1 MGQQRAGMMSRREFI
16 QAVGKGVG
24 AVGLL
29 SGAPRLAAAASLLK
43 APEPNPKRGG
53 TIKTAWGITTSNFDI
68 HQGGT
73 AAILTQMYNNLVRK
87 NPADGLQTII
97 PELAERWEVT
107 ADGLRYTFFLR
118 PDVRFHDGTPL
129 SADDVVATF
138 RRIIFP
144 PEGIT
149 SPYKDW
155 FDAVTGVEARDAHTV
170 QFSLHEPRPWLLEA
184 FTAPPFVIYSHKSLA
199 EHNNDLR
206 KVIAPGTGPFVFKEH
221 QVAER
226 WLLARNPHYWNA
238 ELPYVDAIEML
249 HIPAWTDRGTAV
261 LTGKADFSWN
271 VSMETYQ
278 EGVKRRDIVGT
289 AQLANFGAYDVQINN
304 TRKPFDD
311 ARVRRAIHLAVSR
324 QALMKAFETQ
334 EPINLSRWMSPAS
347 PFATPTSDLEKLP
360 GYRADKAADIAAA
373 KKLLA
378 ETAVPGGF
386 KDVDLLVAS
395 VPPHAEILAPAF
407 QDQLKR
413 TLNIET
419 RIRVLER
426 ALLLEEYKKG
436 SFDMLLGTPWP
447 FSNVADV
454 APMWSAMLKTGG
466 AQNWSK
472 YSHPE
477 FDRLLEQLNRE
488 LDDGKR
494 QRLVAQALDLL
505 DQTVPYFL
513 IGFTNHLPMWRHRV
527 RGLAIDQRVHTE
539 WGRFETVWLG

>member
-1 MGQQRAGMMSRREFI
+1 
-16 QAVGKGVG
+16 V
-24 AVGLL
+24 
-29 SGAPRLAAAASLLK
+29 
-43 APEPNPKRGG
+43 PN
-53 TIKTAWGITTSNFDI
+53 
-68 HQGGT
+68 
-73 AAILTQMYNNLVRK
+73 
-87 NPADGLQTII
+87 
-97 PELAERWEVT
+97 
-107 ADGLRYTFFLR
+107 
-118 PDVRFHDGTPL
+118 
-129 SADDVVATF
+129 
-138 RRIIFP
+138 
-144 PEGIT
+144 
-149 SPYKDW
+149 
-155 FDAVTGVEARDAHTV
+155 
-170 QFSLHEPRPWLLEA
+170 
-184 FTAPPFVIYSHKSLA
+184 
-199 EHNNDLR
+199 
-206 KVIAPGTGPFVFKEH
+206 
-221 QVAER
+221 
-226 WLLARNPHYWNA
+226 
-238 ELPYVDAIEML
+238 
-249 HIPAWTDRGTAV
+249 
-261 LTGKADFSWN
+261 
-271 VSMETYQ
+271 
-278 EGVKRRDIVGT
+278 
-289 AQLANFGAYDVQINN
+289 
-304 TRKPFDD
+304 
-311 ARVRRAIHLAVSR
+311 
-324 QALMKAFETQ
+324 
-334 EPINLSRWMSPAS
+334 
-347 PFATPTSDLEKLP
+347 
-360 GYRADKAADIAAA
+360 
-373 KKLLA
+373 
-378 ETAVPGGF
+378 GF

>member
-1 MGQQRAGMMSRREFI
+1 
-16 QAVGKGVG
+16 
-24 AVGLL
+24 
-29 SGAPRLAAAASLLK
+29 
-43 APEPNPKRGG
+43 
-53 TIKTAWGITTSNFDI
+53 
-68 HQGGT
+68 
-73 AAILTQMYNNLVRK
+73 VRK
-87 NPADGLQTII
+87 NPADGLRTIV
-97 PELAERWEVT
+97 PELAERWEVA
-107 ADGLRYTFFLR
+107 ADGLSYTFFLR
-118 PDVRFHDGTPL
+118 QDVQFHDGTPF

-138 RRIIFP
+138 ARIIFP

-155 FDAVTGVEARDAHTV
+155 FDAVTRVEALDAHTV
-170 QFSLHEPRPWLLEA
+170 KFSLHEARPWLLEA
-184 FTAPPFVIYSHKSLA
+184 FTAPPFVIYAKKSLE
-199 EHNNDLR
+199 EHKYDLR

-221 QVAER
+221 KVAEH
-226 WLLARNPHYWNA
+226 WVFARNPNYWNP

-278 EGVKRRDIVGT
+278 EGVKRRDLVGT
-289 AQLANFGAYDVQINN
+289 AQLANFGAYDVQIKN

-311 ARVRRAIHLAVSR
+311 ARVRRAMHLAVSR

-347 PFATPTSDLEKLP
+347 PFATPAQELAQLP
-360 GYRADKAADIAAA
+360 GYRADKAADIVAA
-373 KKLLA
+373 KKLLSEA
-378 ETAVPGGF
+378 GFPNGF

-436 SFDMLLGTPWP
+436 SFDLLLGTPWP
-447 FSNVADV
+447 FSNVAEV

-466 AQNWSK
+466 SQNWCK
-472 YSHPE
+472 YSNPE

-488 LDDGKR
+488 LDSAKR
-494 QRLVAQALDLL
+494 QHLVADALNVL
-505 DQTVPYFL
+505 DETAPYLL
-513 IGFTNHLPMWRHRV
+513 IGFTNHLPMWRHNV
-527 RGLAIDQRVHTE
+527 KGLVLEQRVHTE
-539 WGRFETVWLG
+539 WGRFETAWLS

>member
-1 MGQQRAGMMSRREFI
+1 MIQKRKKGITRREFFR
-16 QAVGKGVG
+16 VMGGVVGVG
-24 AVGLL
+24 LVAFT
-29 SGAPRLAAAASLLK
+29 PRFASAAFMLK
-43 APEPNPKRGG
+43 APEPHPKRGG
-53 TIKTAWGITTSNFDI
+53 VVKTAWGATTPSFDI

-87 NPADGLQTII
+87 NPADGLRTIV
-97 PELAERWEVT
+97 PELAERWEI
-107 ADGLRYTFFLR
+107 APDGLTYTFFLR
-118 PDVRFHDGTPL
+118 EGVQFHDGTPF
-129 SADDVVATF
+129 SAEDVVASF
-138 RRIIFP
+138 SRIIFP
-144 PEGIT
+144 PAGMT

-155 FDAVTGVEARDAHTV
+155 FEAVNKIEARDAKTV
-170 QFSLHEPRPWLLEA
+170 QFFLKEPRPWLLEA
-184 FTAPPFVIYSHKSLA
+184 FTAPPFVIYSKKTLE
-199 EHNNDLR
+199 EHQNDLR
-206 KVIAPGTGPFVFKEH
+206 QVIAPGTGPFIFKDH
-221 QVAER
+221 KVAER
-226 WLLARNPHYWNA
+226 WLFERNPNYWNP

-278 EGVKRRDIVGT
+278 EGLKRRDIVGV

-304 TRKPFDD
+304 MHKPFDD
-311 ARVRRAIHLAVSR
+311 VRVRRAIHLAVSR
-324 QALMKAFETQ
+324 QALIKAFETQ

-347 PFATPTSDLEKLP
+347 PFATPTKEVAQLP
-360 GYRADKAADIAAA
+360 GYRAEKEADIAEA

-378 ETAVPGGF
+378 EAGFPNGF

-395 VPPHAEILAPAF
+395 VPPHSEILAPAF

-436 SFDMLLGTPWP
+436 GFDLLLGTPWP

-466 AQNWSK
+466 SQNWSR
-472 YSHPE
+472 YSNPE
-477 FDRLLEQLNRE
+477 FDRLLEQINQE
-488 LDDGKR
+488 LDSNKR

-505 DQTVPYFL
+505 DQTAPYFV
-513 IGFTNHLPMWRHRV
+513 IGFTNHLPMWRNNV
-527 RGLAIDQRVHTE
+527 KGLLLDQRVHTE
-539 WGRFETVWLG
+539 WGRFETVWLES